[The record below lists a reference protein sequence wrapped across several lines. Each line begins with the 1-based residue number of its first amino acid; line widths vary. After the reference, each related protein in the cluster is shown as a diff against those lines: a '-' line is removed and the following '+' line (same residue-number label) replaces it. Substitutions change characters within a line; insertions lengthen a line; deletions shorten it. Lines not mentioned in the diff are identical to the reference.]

1 MKTLN
6 KQELYDILYGCAV
19 LGTGGGGSLEKGLFL
34 IDKAL
39 AAGKSFRLE
48 SLAAIPDDALMG
60 VPYGCGAT
68 GAGEDKGP
76 PGLTRL
82 DEPLGVLAA
91 RAMEA
96 YQGKPF
102 YALMST
108 ELGGGN
114 TAEALYTAAVL
125 DRVIAD
131 ADPAGRSVPEL
142 QHSTFFLHGVPITPM
157 AVADAWG
164 NTAIFTAAASDER
177 AEAWARALAVA
188 SGNSVGVLDH
198 PAQVKNIRGKV
209 IEGAIS
215 YALEIGKAL
224 REAKEQGLNPVDAVT
239 AAGGGKTIFS
249 GVVSAFEWEFS
260 GGFTLGTVELEGR
273 GTHAGHTCTI
283 WFKNEF
289 LISWLDGKIHATA
302 PELICLMDRAGNS
315 ILTPFVEKGSELT
328 VFVLPAPKAWTT
340 PRGLEVFGPK
350 HFGYDVPFRPLC

>member
-1 MKTLN
+1 MKTLT

-19 LGTGGGGSLEKGLFL
+19 LGTGGGGSLEKGLRL
-34 IDKAL
+34 VDQAL
-39 AAGKSFRLE
+39 AAGKTFRLE
-48 SLAAIPDDALMG
+48 SLDAIPGDALIG

-68 GAGEDKGP
+68 GAAGEDP
-76 PGLTRL
+76 LGLKRL
-82 DEPLGVLAA
+82 AEPLGVLAA
-91 RAMEA
+91 RAMET

-114 TAEALYTAAVL
+114 TAEAFYTAAVL
-125 DRVIAD
+125 DRVIVD

-142 QHSTFFLHGVPITPM
+142 QHSTFFLHNLPITPM

-164 NTAIFTAAASDER
+164 NTAIFTAAANDER

-198 PAQVKNIRGKV
+198 PIQSKNIRGKV

-215 YALEIGKAL
+215 YALRIGGAL
-224 REAKEQGLNPVDAVT
+224 REAKERGDDPVNAVT
-239 AAGGGKTIFS
+239 SAGGGKVVFS
-249 GVVSAFEWEFS
+249 GAVSAFDWEFS
-260 GGFTLGTVELEGR
+260 GGFTVGNVELKGR
-273 GTHAGHTCTI
+273 DACAGHTYKL

-289 LISWLDGKIHATA
+289 IIGWFDGAVHATV
-302 PELICLMDRAGNS
+302 PELICLMDGAGNS
-315 ILTPFVEKGSELT
+315 ILTPFIEKGSELT
-328 VFVLPAPKAWTT
+328 VFVLPAPAVWTT

-350 HFGYDVPFRPLC
+350 HFGYDIPFRPLC